1 MKLRLRAAA
10 LVYSL
15 ALVAGLSSCG
25 GGGGRS
31 AGAPVPSSPSAITP
45 GAAGIFVTPHW
56 AIVYPPGL
64 MPRTSNA
71 TRYEPILNAWHIFDG
86 TENWDWQ
93 SAVGST
99 PGISAVM
106 SNPWEDV
113 AVSFIP
119 GSNGTVNFYIDG
131 QPAGSL
137 DLSAPMPYKGY
148 SQEYTTFYTIAQ
160 NMQETMHTVAMEI
173 ATGTVKFDGWRI
185 KYKNNYYRIDCSA
198 VNTLEATAVSTN
210 NKIRNAIEEY
220 YEDKGAYPD
229 PGAGSDVVSLLYAQG
244 YLTSRPENAFNG
256 ERIADTGTAY
266 SGGDYDYTYTSPSDY
281 TLSVYGGRGTL
292 YTVTP
297 DTAASEYL
305 SLSVATPTN
314 HFTTTSEWATF
325 TVTPAAKHDATLSV
339 SGGLSGE
346 QSFPATSSQPIT
358 MQVKLKE
365 GRNDITITLFDSYN
379 HAITLT
385 RTITLDTTA
394 PDIALL
400 APYPQ
405 VWDFSTQ
412 PARIYV
418 DVYSAT
424 TTVEALVEN
433 GATVDIGG
441 QAATESTTNRGVF
454 SSEISLNT
462 GSNFIAISATDRW
475 GNKNEVVFEIV
486 RN

>member
-1 MKLRLRAAA
+1 
-10 LVYSL
+10 
-15 ALVAGLSSCG
+15 
-25 GGGGRS
+25 
-31 AGAPVPSSPSAITP
+31 VPSSPSAITP

-71 TRYEPILNAWHIFDG
+71 TRYEPLLNAWHIFDG

-99 PGISAVM
+99 EGISAVM

-137 DLSAPMPYKGY
+137 DLSAESPYEGY
-148 SQEYTTFYTIAQ
+148 SDEFTSFYTIAED
-160 NMQETMHTVAMEI
+160 MEETMHTVAMEI

-185 KYKNNYYRIDCSA
+185 KYNDNYYRIDCSE
-198 VNTLEATAVSTN
+198 VNTLEASAVSTN
-210 NKIRNAIEEY
+210 NEIRDAIEEY
-220 YEDKGAYPD
+220 YEDEGAYPD
-229 PGAGSDVVSLLYAQG
+229 PGTGSDVVSLLYAQG

-256 ERIADTGTAY
+256 EDISDTGTTY
-266 SGGDYDYTYTSPSDY
+266 SGGDYDYTYTSSTEY

-314 HFTTTSEWATF
+314 HFTTTNEWATF
-325 TVTPAAKHDATLSV
+325 TVTPASEYDATLSI

-346 QSFPATSSQPIT
+346 QSFPATSSEEIT
-358 MQVKLKE
+358 VQIKLDE

-379 HAITLT
+379 HAISLT

-412 PARIYV
+412 PTRIYV

-424 TTVEALVEN
+424 TTVEVLVED
-433 GATVDIGG
+433 GATVEIGG
-441 QAATESTTNRGVF
+441 QAVTESATDQGVF
-454 SSEISLNT
+454 STEVSLST
-462 GSNFIAISATDRW
+462 GSNFITISGTDLW